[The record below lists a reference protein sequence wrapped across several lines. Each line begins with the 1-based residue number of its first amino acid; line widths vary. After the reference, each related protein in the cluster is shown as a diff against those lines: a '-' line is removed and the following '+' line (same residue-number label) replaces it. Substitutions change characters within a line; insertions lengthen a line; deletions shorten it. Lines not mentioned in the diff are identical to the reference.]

1 MIHKWNFIEIRRS
14 EAEENKQEK
23 KLIMKT
29 VWINCQTPP
38 NNILLF
44 SRSASHFSAIEST
57 SNFSKQISLGDLRF
71 CGSCL
76 RINSHH
82 PLTYCNIFYC
92 PTSWK
97 RKLHFYGR
105 LEDFLVKL
113 GDEMLG
119 RCMVSDFVPFVRPSS
134 AFCFAAGSW
143 NGSINF
149 HSSSFRFSWFSF
161 NLLFFQSNV
170 FCLFFRLQFRSR
182 VESDKVSF

>member
-1 MIHKWNFIEIRRS
+1 MEFHKDFVHWTEG
-14 EAEENKQEK
+14 EENKQEK

-29 VWINCQTPP
+29 VWINCHAPP
-38 NNILLF
+38 NNISLF
-44 SRSASHFSAIEST
+44 FCFASHFFAIEST
-57 SNFSKQISLGDLRF
+57 SNPPEQILLADLRF

-119 RCMVSDFVPFVRPSS
+119 RRTISDS
-134 AFCFAAGSW
+134 
-143 NGSINF
+143 
-149 HSSSFRFSWFSF
+149 
-161 NLLFFQSNV
+161 
-170 FCLFFRLQFRSR
+170 
-182 VESDKVSF
+182 VSFVYCILFRIHEMGQ